1 MIEADQIIYLDNNAT
16 TRPDPAV
23 VEEMVLYLEK
33 LWGNPSSGYRFGKQ
47 VRAAVDLARQR
58 VATLLGCETIGSC
71 FHERRH
77 GIKQHRDQCC
87 IAHRSETAA
96 HRHHFGR
103 AQRGRALLRRCRE
116 IVGATSHS
124 SA

>member
-58 VATLLGCETIGSC
+58 VATLLGCEPS
-71 FHERRH
+71 
-77 GIKQHRDQCC
+77 
-87 IAHRSETAA
+87 
-96 HRHHFGR
+96 
-103 AQRGRALLRRCRE
+103 E
-116 IVGATSHS
+116 IVFTSGGTES
-124 SA
+124 NNISR